1 MRKSLLVIN
10 NRPAINR
17 PYMSSKGVIDLEIRT
32 IHNKINLYEQL
43 KEQLMNDVERYGKK
57 GRDELAGIISKS
69 INH

>member
-10 NRPAINR
+10 NKPAINR
-17 PYMSSKGVIDLEIRT
+17 PYMSSRVIDLKIRT
-32 IHNKINLYEQL
+32 IYNKINLYEQL
-43 KEQLMNDVERYGKK
+43 KEQLMHDMERYRKK